1 MSGPKG
7 GLASLG
13 PRRARG
19 HTHAGV
25 FELRES
31 GALTQGLQALG
42 GGLSVGQDWAEETV
56 LEGRD
61 HRGQQ
66 EGPQA
71 EVRAGPWKGQ
81 GRGHRAGGGDLAG
94 VSAQCCVYSWESP
107 KWSIWS
113 PG

>member
-1 MSGPKG
+1 M
-7 GLASLG
+7 
-13 PRRARG
+13 RG

-31 GALTQGLQALG
+31 GALTQDLQALG

-66 EGPQA
+66 GGPQA

-81 GRGHRAGGGDLAG
+81 VGVIEQEVGTWQGSQLSAVCIVGNPPSGASGVQGKARGH
-94 VSAQCCVYSWESP
+94 P
-107 KWSIWS
+107 KLDQSC
-113 PG
+113 G